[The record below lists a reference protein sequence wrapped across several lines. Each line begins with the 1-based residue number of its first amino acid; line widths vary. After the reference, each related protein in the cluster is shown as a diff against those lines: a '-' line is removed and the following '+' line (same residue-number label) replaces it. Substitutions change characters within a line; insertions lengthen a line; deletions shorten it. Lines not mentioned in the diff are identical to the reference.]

1 MSEQELLCDI
11 SEISICNE
19 LQVYIDEVY
28 PKFSDCGYIE
38 DKAEMIAKSED
49 ICKDLHGIYF
59 ERERYDL
66 HWAFKKAQESVI
78 VRQEKVGKKL
88 REKIPNYKEILSNTS
103 RRTKLKVKR
112 MRNTF
117 NTYQY

>member
-66 HWAFKKAQESVI
+66 HWVFKKH
-78 VRQEKVGKKL
+78 KKAL
-88 REKIPNYKEILSNTS
+88 LFDKKRL
-103 RRTKLKVKR
+103 VK
-112 MRNTF
+112 N
-117 NTYQY
+117 